1 MKATAESLGSG
12 RLSDPGQGAVALM
25 PSPVLQTRA
34 PLLWLLLPLM
44 TGLTA
49 AKLWP
54 APAAGLWPFIA
65 LAGIAAAI
73 ACRAAWTGRHRLA
86 MPALVLSGI
95 LSGFALLHLRHPHL
109 HDRESRPPREV
120 TLTLRVTETFGA
132 TPQARSVSGL
142 GVVVAAG
149 ASEDRLPGQRIYFS
163 AIRRISVPPLHS
175 GIYEVQGV
183 LEPLPRDSAGAGFND
198 YLANLG
204 VGHRLVRARILRETA
219 PPGWLQRRVTA
230 LRERLE
236 VLLRHGLEG
245 HPQTASLYVAM
256 LLGEK
261 AALSPEQENAFMRS
275 GTFHVFSV
283 SGLHV
288 GVIALALHMLMT
300 ALRIPRRPGAVVTL
314 AVLWLYVQVTGGGTP
329 SVRAYVM
336 IAFLL
341 ASKVFRLPGNALAAL
356 AASALCTLLAAP
368 MQLFSTGFQ
377 MSYSVVAALILL
389 GAPLAERWLER
400 WQPFALR
407 PRPEWR
413 WWHDAIAW
421 TGRKLIALAA
431 GCWAAFLASTASG
444 IGFFGVFSPGSLLA
458 NLLILPLSSLAI
470 VAGFLS
476 LLTGLIGL
484 LPLSALFNSAAAL
497 IIIAADW
504 LLRHGTSLPG
514 VYFPATFRA
523 DWLTPAALA
532 LMTGLMLAGAS
543 VRWRPRWG
551 GFWPPLAVLALIL
564 MLGVKFG

>member
-1 MKATAESLGSG
+1 MESLGLD
-12 RLSDPGQGAVALM
+12 RLSDPGQGAVEFM

-44 TGLTA
+44 TGLATA
-49 AKLWP
+49 KIWP
-54 APAAGLWPFIA
+54 APGAGLWPFIVT
-65 LAGIAAAI
+65 AGIAAMV
-73 ACRAAWTGRHRLA
+73 ACQATWVGRTRLA
-86 MPALVLSGI
+86 MLALVLSGM
-95 LSGFALLHLRHPHL
+95 LSGFALLPLQHPHL
-109 HDRESRPPREV
+109 HDRETRPPREV

-132 TPQARSVSGL
+132 TPQARSLSGL
-142 GVVVAAG
+142 GTVVAAG
-149 ASEDRLPGQRIYFS
+149 EGEARLPRQRIYFS
-163 AIRRISVPPLHS
+163 AIRRISVPPLRS
-175 GIYEVQGV
+175 GTYEIQGV
-183 LEPLPRDSAGAGFND
+183 LETLPRDPAGAGFND

-204 VGHRLVRARILRETA
+204 VRHRLVRARILRETE
-219 PPGWLQRRVTA
+219 PPDRLLIRVAA

-236 VLLRHGLEG
+236 VILRHGLER
-245 HPQTASLYVAM
+245 HPQTASLYLAM

-300 ALRIPRRPGAVVTL
+300 ALRIPRRPGAVITL
-314 AVLWLYVQVTGGGTP
+314 TVLWLYVQVTGGGTP

-356 AASALCTLLAAP
+356 AASALCTLLVDP
-368 MQLFSTGFQ
+368 LQLFSTGFQ

-389 GAPLAERWLER
+389 GAPLAERWLEH
-400 WQPFALR
+400 WHPFALR

-413 WWHDAIAW
+413 WRHDAIAW
-421 TGRKLIALAA
+421 TGRKVIAATA

-484 LPLSALFNSAAAL
+484 LSLSALFNSAAAL

-504 LLRHGTSLPG
+504 LLRHGTTLPG
-514 VYFPATFRA
+514 VYFPAAFRA
-523 DWLTPAALA
+523 DWLAPAALV
-532 LMTGLMLAGAS
+532 LMTAVMLAGAS

-551 GFWPPLAVLALIL
+551 GYWPPVVVLALLLIF
-564 MLGVKFG
+564 GVKFGQ

>member
-1 MKATAESLGSG
+1 MKAIAESLGSA
-12 RLSDPGQGAVALM
+12 RLSDPGQGAVAFM

-49 AKLWP
+49 TKLWP
-54 APAAGLWPFIA
+54 APTAGLWPFIV

-109 HDRESRPPREV
+109 HDREGRPPREV

-163 AIRRISVPPLHS
+163 AIRRISVPPLRS

-183 LEPLPRDSAGAGFND
+183 LEPLPRDPAGAGFND

-219 PPGWLQRRVTA
+219 PPGWLQLRVAA

-236 VLLRHGLEG
+236 MILRHGLER

-476 LLTGLIGL
+476 LLTGLLGL

-532 LMTGLMLAGAS
+532 LMAGVMLAGAS

-551 GFWPPLAVLALIL
+551 GYWPPVVVLALIL
-564 MLGVKFG
+564 MFGVKFG